1 MIEELRKL
9 FAPNPDTPD
18 MSGFRFADLFDN
30 ERWRTT
36 DRPSYGSKRDET
48 IEFREYVP
56 RPSDVASFAAELSL
70 PRVPGNPTFNVPAN
84 NSGANRRH
92 FERNQGTTVKTVTSP
107 DGGVTTTET
116 TKFLPYERLADT
128 RDAGLTP
135 SRFMPS
141 TFAEEG
147 PGMASYAPPTMR
159 DRFAEEGPGLGSYAP
174 VTTTGNPFG
183 YPMRTAIQGPP
194 RYTDVNR
201 EMQGATPMMPI
212 SNYRRSPYG
221 YTPMEMPAAP
231 PISGIGTTHGRLPV
245 GGSRITPSV
254 PSGLHPGWET
264 GYGMAS
270 PQYGYTTTGAI
281 TPFEPAPQS
290 MLDRFPFLG
299 MDAMS
304 DADRMRMLERLL
316 IGRDD

>member
-1 MIEELRKL
+1 MEELLKKL
-9 FAPNPDTPD
+9 FAPKPTSD
-18 MSGFRFADLFDN
+18 MSGFQFADLFDN
-30 ERWRTT
+30 NRWETRKKAME
-36 DRPSYGSKRDET
+36 DVAPKRQGDDVYY
-48 IEFREYVP
+48 RQYVP
-56 RPSDVASFAAELSL
+56 REPYADPSVLTDTTPEGYDFRLPLAGNAEINA
-70 PRVPGNPTFNVPAN
+70 VPP
-84 NSGANRRH
+84 SGADRRH

-116 TKFLPYERLADT
+116 TKYIPMDDNSYWRNEHRGYEPMEFGPT
-128 RDAGLTP
+128 R
-135 SRFMPS
+135 
-141 TFAEEG
+141 
-147 PGMASYAPPTMR
+147 
-159 DRFAEEGPGLGSYAP
+159 
-174 VTTTGNPFG
+174 TTGNPFG

-212 SNYRRSPYG
+212 SNYRTSPYG

-290 MLDRFPFLG
+290 MLDRFPNSPVG
-299 MDAMS
+299 MS
-304 DADRMRMLERLL
+304 DAVRRRMLEL
-316 IGRDD
+316 ILTDPSIILERSD